1 MQQCIIR
8 WSCQPLQ
15 CCRRQKPHHNHRTM
29 QESELW
35 GRCVCVQFF
44 LLTFPQ
50 GRWSGLLS
58 IMHQLYWNSINTRGG
73 NAFPIL
79 ASHSKLVFY
88 PTFWRQ
94 AAYIWLR
101 FRSFPQPTK
110 LKHGDSETFGISTWW
125 LLLVFLCSYRSY
137 RYFMFH
143 FFLNCSMMLLV
154 NILWVTTL
162 FWLSSLTQAYLH
174 LFLPARK
181 LTDHS

>member
-1 MQQCIIR
+1 MKLVLFRMCDYVWSTNHLKSKHTLIYKHYQCQVCLLHAAMYNKMIVPT
-8 WSCQPLQ
+8 SAVLQ
-15 CCRRQKPHHNHRTM
+15 ETEAHHNHRTM

-94 AAYIWLR
+94 AAYLWLR

-110 LKHGDSETFGISTWW
+110 LKHCDAETFGLATWW
-125 LLLVFLCSYRSY
+125 
-137 RYFMFH
+137 
-143 FFLNCSMMLLV
+143 
-154 NILWVTTL
+154 
-162 FWLSSLTQAYLH
+162 
-174 LFLPARK
+174 
-181 LTDHS
+181 